1 MLFHEKVLII
11 RINVLPSSA
20 QVPARVVVH
29 PNYEVRGL
37 KSLNFQRTIGGL
49 IKENRRFLKGKSN
62 IFTSPAILCHC
73 FIIVKS
79 IFNLIG
85 TSSRHSSW
93 SVFGP
98 GGRLVTTLVATI
110 NIIYPFFP
118 PLCPFFQRGSDW
130 IKKLIW
136 QKFTG
141 APKGQSPQICTV
153 RQCGT
158 STYEF
163 FSKKFY

>member
-62 IFTSPAILCHC
+62 IFTSPAILRHC
-73 FIIVKS
+73 FSIVKS

-85 TSSRHSSW
+85 TSSWHSSW

-98 GGRLVTTLVATI
+98 GGQLVTTLVATI
-110 NIIYPFFP
+110 NILIFNFFLHCDPF
-118 PLCPFFQRGSDW
+118 
-130 IKKLIW
+130 
-136 QKFTG
+136 
-141 APKGQSPQICTV
+141 PKRECLNQE
-153 RQCGT
+153 
-158 STYEF
+158 TYLT
-163 FSKKFY
+163 